1 MWIQIVNIMLTGRV
15 LELSVGAVW
24 RSARVWKCP
33 KYGHAVNRGDW
44 EILKTPICSA
54 FVPWVCTNVTQLTR
68 PHKTFGKKFMTTLSC
83 RSILNSPPPSYNLT
97 DKSTYIDQI
106 AHLCL
111 FAVGTMPYSTAPV
124 LDTCRN
130 TMWVHVCRHISGTG
144 AAPLPPQKCH
154 FLTATLL

>member
-1 MWIQIVNIMLTGRV
+1 MILVYFCNQFFANIQIID
-15 LELSVGAVW
+15 
-24 RSARVWKCP
+24 
-33 KYGHAVNRGDW
+33 RGD
-44 EILKTPICSA
+44 EEFKNSPMCSA

-68 PHKTFGKKFMTTLSC
+68 PHKTFGKNIYDHLKLPLDSEF
-83 RSILNSPPPSYNLT
+83 PPAPAPSYNLT